1 MGKEINPNRFELL
14 CAAVVKMAVKD
25 YKHSL
30 KRLWRHPGD
39 TAAQKI
45 KNDCERFFTNEI
57 VMYSDLDGKAIMRMV
72 QKKVE
77 EEMRANG

>member
-1 MGKEINPNRFELL
+1 MSKEINPDGFELL
-14 CAAVVKMAVKD
+14 SAVVIEMAVKD

-72 QKKVE
+72 QKNVE
-77 EEMRANG
+77 EEMRVNG